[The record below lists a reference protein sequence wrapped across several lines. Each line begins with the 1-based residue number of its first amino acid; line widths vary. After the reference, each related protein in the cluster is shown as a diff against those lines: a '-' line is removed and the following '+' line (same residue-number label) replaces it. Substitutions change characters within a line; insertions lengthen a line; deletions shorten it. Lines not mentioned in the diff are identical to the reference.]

1 MLKSLTIFIQILIF
15 LFNFNIVGLAQIRP
29 EQPMAQNN
37 SQRLNESAISKNQ
50 QNNPIHNTKKPI
62 TKSRQE
68 KSIHNTKKPTTKTH
82 KKITKFTTKASWYGP
97 HFNGKKTASGQIF
110 NQNQLTAASKILPFG
125 TKVLVK
131 NPRNGKT
138 CVVTINDRGPYVKG
152 RGIDLSKASAQKLGI
167 TGVSPVICY
176 ANASSPTKFT
186 SVKAYRTKSGGYH
199 FTIFMKI
206 KRAFHKA
213 SRKVKHY
220 YRHFKYKVKKS
231 LKEF

>member
-1 MLKSLTIFIQILIF
+1 MISL
-15 LFNFNIVGLAQIRP
+15 
-29 EQPMAQNN
+29 
-37 SQRLNESAISKNQ
+37 S
-50 QNNPIHNTKKPI
+50 
-62 TKSRQE
+62 
-68 KSIHNTKKPTTKTH
+68 HNTKKPTTKTH

-206 KRAFHKA
+206 KRAFHPCIAQATYNKA
-213 SRKVKHY
+213 TRIRHQFGSRCRY
-220 YRHFKYKVKKS
+220 YCLIIWRCQNR
-231 LKEF
+231 EF